1 MAKPGNL
8 WSERSCL
15 IIYHIC
21 AYKKFFFVLS
31 SYFSNVIVLWGYTN
45 MLFIQFW
52 SSLVWYCDVNYFS
65 CCLLG
70 TVVKLESAGF
80 VTRHIVVLLLHA
92 LESNT
97 QTQHRTVV
105 FSAKREQSHSGSYGS
120 WFQITM
126 GKGSS

>member
-1 MAKPGNL
+1 MGKMAKPGNL
-8 WSERSCL
+8 RSERSCL

-21 AYKKFFFVLS
+21 AYKKFLFVLS

-45 MLFIQFW
+45 MLSIQFW

-97 QTQHRTVV
+97 QTQHRTIV
-105 FSAKREQSHSGSYGS
+105 FSAKQE
-120 WFQITM
+120 
-126 GKGSS
+126 